1 MKYLYLP
8 LVLILVGCISS
19 NSPTEG
25 DFLKREGNGMYYA
38 HKPMLMEINSVPP
51 PFDIGGNFPYVLWI
65 NGKRVPYA
73 PMKELSAVVAKVGED
88 KIKDIEVIMKDD
100 KQLFVLDNDCLHF
113 DIDKKNNVTDIYR
126 YGGND
131 ETYILAKLSQHFD
144 VAIFSEYDEEYDTLL
159 EMEEESNVIK
169 ISIDDLQPAKALN

>member
-88 KIKDIEVIMKDD
+88 KIKDIDYADIHKGWLYPHLGPPPHE
-100 KQLFVLDNDCLHF
+100 LDEIPDRTRS
-113 DIDKKNNVTDIYR
+113 VR
-126 YGGND
+126 AG
-131 ETYILAKLSQHFD
+131 
-144 VAIFSEYDEEYDTLL
+144 
-159 EMEEESNVIK
+159 
-169 ISIDDLQPAKALN
+169 KATHER